1 VAESLSSAWP
11 VEDEVLCSDT
21 AGESGGDEHTAL
33 PACTSLNMAVGTK
46 ASWMK
51 SVLHALLA
59 VA

>member
-33 PACTSLNMAVGTK
+33 PACTSLNMAAGTK
-46 ASWMK
+46 ASWT
-51 SVLHALLA
+51 
-59 VA
+59 